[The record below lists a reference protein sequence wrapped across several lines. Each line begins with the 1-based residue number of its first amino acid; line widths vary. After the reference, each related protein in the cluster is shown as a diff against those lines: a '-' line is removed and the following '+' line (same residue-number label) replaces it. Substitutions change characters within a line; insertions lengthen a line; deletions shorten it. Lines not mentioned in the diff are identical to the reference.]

1 MLCVLFQQD
10 SIPRSISA
18 DVKIFM
24 TIAVNSIT
32 AVILI
37 HRALGFRALMPICS
51 NCLKWGKKGKHDC
64 PSKENTSIGPNLK

>member
-51 NCLKWGKKGKHDC
+51 NCLKWGKR
-64 PSKENTSIGPNLK
+64 ENMTVPVRKTPALVQI